1 MSGRKDAAMGFLPL
15 GTDTADR
22 RRFPGVTWTIV
33 AVNVAVWLLELHLG
47 AGFQNGYAVVP
58 EKITSGHDLSGT
70 YTIDAPGTETGRI
83 AIEEYPGP
91 TPIYLTLLTAMFM
104 HGSWLHIIGNMW
116 YLILFGD
123 QIEDL
128 LGHGRYAL
136 FYLLCGL
143 AANAAQ
149 IAVGPHSLVPCLGAS
164 GAIAGCLGAY
174 LIKYPTKPVRVIVIQ
189 AVMSLPAWI
198 VLGAWIAM
206 QVISTAAGGRAS
218 EVTGVAYMAHI
229 GGFLSGIALVML
241 LGIGRATDAPHRGHA
256 WGDSDWR

>member
-1 MSGRKDAAMGFLPL
+1 MGFFPL

-22 RRFPGVTWTIV
+22 QRFPGVTWTIV
-33 AVNVAVWLLELHLG
+33 AINAVVWLLELHLG
-47 AGFQNGYAVVP
+47 TAFQNGYAVVP
-58 EKITSGHDLSGT
+58 AKITSGHDLTGT
-70 YTIDAPGTETGRI
+70 FSIDVPGAPGGHL
-83 AIEEYPGP
+83 AIDEYPGP
-91 TPIYLTLLTAMFM
+91 SPIQLTLLTAMFM

-123 QIEDL
+123 QIEDF
-128 LGHGRYAL
+128 LGHGRYLL

-149 IAVGPHSLVPCLGAS
+149 IAVAPDSLVPCLGAS

-174 LIKYPTKPVRVIVIQ
+174 LIKYPTKPVRVIIVQ
-189 AVMSLPAWI
+189 TVMSLPAWV

-206 QVISTAAGGRAS
+206 QVISTAAGSRAS

-229 GGFLSGIALVML
+229 GGFIAGIALVLL
-241 LGIGRATDAPHRGHA
+241 LGIGRAREDPSRGHT
-256 WGDSDWR
+256 WGERGWR